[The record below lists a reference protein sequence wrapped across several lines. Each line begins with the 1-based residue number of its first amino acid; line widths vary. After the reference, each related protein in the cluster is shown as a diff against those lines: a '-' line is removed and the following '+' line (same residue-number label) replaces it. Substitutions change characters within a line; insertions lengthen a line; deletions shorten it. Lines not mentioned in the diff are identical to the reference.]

1 MYESIIFTSFSL
13 SILSFISNIM
23 ILQILQEQTQT
34 NQCSVN
40 DTLTINDF

>member
-23 ILQILQEQTQT
+23 ILQILQEQSLS
-34 NQCSVN
+34 NQCNVN